1 MKHILLNSSHHFL
14 KDDRRLS
21 SRLMPGR
28 IRDAICARGR
38 VVAKANGKLHVHPSN
53 PPLGRAVSGV
63 GLESVRVFAH
73 PIVNL
78 SYPSVGSGR
87 RLYSSDLERRKP
99 FGLGQLCCLHQTES
113 QVKHLGCPEEY
124 FAKL

>member
-1 MKHILLNSSHHFL
+1 MQPILLDLSHCFL

-28 IRDAICARGR
+28 IRDAICVRGR

-53 PPLGRAVSGV
+53 PPAVSGV

-73 PIVNL
+73 ITV
-78 SYPSVGSGR
+78 
-87 RLYSSDLERRKP
+87 
-99 FGLGQLCCLHQTES
+99 
-113 QVKHLGCPEEY
+113 
-124 FAKL
+124 